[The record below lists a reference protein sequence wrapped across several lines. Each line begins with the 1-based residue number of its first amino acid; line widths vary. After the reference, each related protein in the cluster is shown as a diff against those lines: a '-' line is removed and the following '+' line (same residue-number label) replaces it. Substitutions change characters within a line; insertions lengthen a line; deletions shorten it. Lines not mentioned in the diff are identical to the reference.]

1 MASNETTQTELP
13 EWAQGLLGVDT
24 LDNPPTFK
32 SGIWKVAAALPEDLK
47 ELEGVTDP
55 LLLLLSGADMQR
67 RLEERMGALVA
78 MARNQGRSWTEVG
91 RALGVSKQT
100 AWQRYA
106 QTARD
111 QEPPVGPNRA

>member
-1 MASNETTQTELP
+1 MRSNETTQPGLP
-13 EWAQGLLGVDT
+13 EWAQGLLGVET
-24 LDNPPTFK
+24 LNNPPTFK
-32 SGIWKVAAALPEDLK
+32 SGIWKVAAALPEDLT

-67 RLEERMGALVA
+67 RLEERMSALVA

-100 AWQRYA
+100 AWERYA
-106 QTARD
+106 QTSRD
-111 QEPPVGPNRA
+111 REPSVGPNHA